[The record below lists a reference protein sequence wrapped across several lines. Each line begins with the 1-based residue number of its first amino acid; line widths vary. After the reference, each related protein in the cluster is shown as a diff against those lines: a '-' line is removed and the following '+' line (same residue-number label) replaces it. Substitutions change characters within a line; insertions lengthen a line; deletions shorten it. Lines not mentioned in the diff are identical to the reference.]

1 MDIVTTNATNEVLCD
16 NEWLALHV
24 IRDPGAGIDG
34 YIYSHETRCK
44 GRIIAVLPYPDR
56 PEGRRY
62 LVKSEV
68 TPCWSL
74 EPELSAMTGGYEGG
88 DPEDDAVREMLE
100 ETGHAIDRG
109 DLIPIGESFASKSSD
124 TVYSLYGV
132 DLTGREP
139 GEALGDGSRLE
150 AESTTAWLTS
160 AELAK
165 VGDPQ
170 VAVMFL
176 RLAHLGIAA

>member
-1 MDIVTTNATNEVLCD
+1 MDTVTTTVTTEVLCD
-16 NEWLALHV
+16 NEWLALLI
-24 IRDPGAGIDG
+24 IRGPEAGIDG
-34 YIYSHETRCK
+34 YVYSHETRCK
-44 GRIIAVLPYPDR
+44 GRVIAVLPYADR

-74 EPELSAMTGGYEGG
+74 EPRLSAVTGGYEGRA
-88 DPEDDAVREMLE
+88 PEDDAVREMLE
-100 ETGHAIDRG
+100 ETGYAIDRE
-109 DLIPIGESFASKSSD
+109 DLIPLGESFASKSSD

-150 AESTTAWLTS
+150 AEATTAWLTS
-160 AELAK
+160 TELANL
-165 VGDPQ
+165 GDPQ
-170 VAVMFL
+170 VSVMFL
-176 RLAHLGIAA
+176 RLAHLGVAA